1 MDSVIVRDYKG
12 HYRIE
17 EADLDALRQL
27 DKLREEN
34 KKLKLRI
41 AELEK
46 ACANY
51 NEANCDISNK
61 YLEVKLEL
69 EMANERIE
77 ELERISVEVCV
88 G

>member
-1 MDSVIVRDYKG
+1 MDSVIVRDYNG

-17 EADLDALRQL
+17 QADLDAIRQL
-27 DKLREEN
+27 DKLKEEN

-46 ACANY
+46 ACENF

-61 YLEVKLEL
+61 YLEVKREL
-69 EMANERIE
+69 EMANERIK
-77 ELERISVEVCV
+77 ELERIDVEVCV
-88 G
+88 R

>member
-1 MDSVIVRDYKG
+1 MDSVIVRDYNG

-51 NEANCDISNK
+51 NEAN
-61 YLEVKLEL
+61 
-69 EMANERIE
+69 
-77 ELERISVEVCV
+77 
-88 G
+88 

>member
-1 MDSVIVRDYKG
+1 MDSVIVRDYNG

-51 NEANCDISNK
+51 NKANCDISNK

-69 EMANERIE
+69 EMANERIK